1 MGDGAKL
8 VVCDPVFL
16 FSLGTPTPDSV
27 APSRRWKVSFSKVTS
42 TGVAGWSSDLL
53 CFLLILRVRDWL
65 TDDPKSISTYVSLQW
80 TWASLPWNANSRK
93 EQMGWKG
100 MILALQHPSPFCNHC
115 PLTDLP
121 GRQQFASKGI
131 AFFKDR
137 KKKNQEMVSLLLL
150 LEACDLGHY

>member
-1 MGDGAKL
+1 
-8 VVCDPVFL
+8 
-16 FSLGTPTPDSV
+16 
-27 APSRRWKVSFSKVTS
+27 
-42 TGVAGWSSDLL
+42 
-53 CFLLILRVRDWL
+53 
-65 TDDPKSISTYVSLQW
+65 
-80 TWASLPWNANSRK
+80 
-93 EQMGWKG
+93 

>member
-1 MGDGAKL
+1 MEQSLLSVTLSSYFPWELPLPILLLLLEDEKCPFPKWL
-8 VVCDPVFL
+8 VQVWLVGLQIF
-16 FSLGTPTPDSV
+16 
-27 APSRRWKVSFSKVTS
+27 
-42 TGVAGWSSDLL
+42 
-53 CFLLILRVRDWL
+53 CFLLILRFRDWL

-137 KKKNQEMVSLLLL
+137 KKKKIRKWSVCFCFWKPLI
-150 LEACDLGHY
+150 